1 MLVFVLRLSVPHT
14 EQEIKYVL
22 VRVVD
27 KVLNLSVCL
36 FICWCWV
43 CLCLS
48 YGSVRKESVPYVE
61 QENKYVLLRVFDKLL
76 NLCLFAYIYK
86 YNCLCWDMLVFVLW
100 QRAQS
105 VPHFKQEN
113 KYVLLKDIFLI
124 GIEIMSRRS
133 ITVLLQEFL
142 IRYCIC
148 LFADLFACVGPPR
161 YGPLQLTGRNTSS
174 ICLSCV
180 GLF

>member
-1 MLVFVLRLSVPHT
+1 MLGLLVFVLW
-14 EQEIKYVL
+14 Q
-22 VRVVD
+22 
-27 KVLNLSVCL
+27 CAQ
-36 FICWCWV
+36 
-43 CLCLS
+43 
-48 YGSVRKESVPYVE
+48 ESVPYVE

-76 NLCLFAYIYK
+76 NLCLFAYK